1 MRLIADG
8 VIDRSG
14 VPGLAEQL
22 GYSVRQVERLLLAE
36 VGAGPVALARAQ
48 RAQTARVLIE
58 TTSLPMAEVAFG
70 AGFASI
76 RQFNETIRSVFDM
89 SPSGLRSRRSGRR
102 SEPGTGPVTVRL
114 PFRGPLC
121 PDNLFG
127 HLSMTAVPGVEE
139 VVGTT
144 YRRTLR
150 LANGPGVVALTP
162 TPDHIAC
169 RLELT
174 DVADLTTAIARCR
187 RLLDL
192 DADPEAVDRVL
203 SRDAVLAPLVAKA
216 PGRRVP
222 RTVDGAEFAVRA
234 VLGQQVSTAAART
247 TTAAPGGGPRGHRG
261 RPRSAAS
268 PTSSRRRT
276 NCSTPNRPCPRA
288 AGGRSAALGRALA
301 TGRLDL
307 GSGAD
312 RDAGPGGARCPARGG
327 CLDPRDGGHAGA
339 GRPGRIS
346 RRRPRRPAWR
356 RAARAPDDAGRSG
369 RPFRR
374 LASVAGLRRAAPVGG
389 RPDTR
394 STAGR
399 RPPEPS
405 SYDVP
410 LWRRRRRPC
419 LTQATPRPCSPWSES
434 PIGPLTLCRARRSA
448 DQPRDARP
456 GPRRRPPAGQPTGR
470 RRLRRGGGPAGRVL
484 RRRPDGVRRAPRAGR
499 HRVPAPGVGA
509 AAGHPLRRDD
519 QLRRTGPAGGKS
531 PCLPGG
537 GPGQRP
543 EPRGRHRAVSPGRRR
558 RRRPR
563 WLRRRIGPE
572 DPSPGPRTR
581 PPRPPADPDDPAG
594 AGAGPP

>member
-1 MRLIADG
+1 MHDDPDRCYPAVQSRDPRFDGWFVTAVVSTRIYCRPSCPARTPLRRNVRFLPTAAAAQRAGFRACKRCRPDATPGSPEWDLRADVVARAMRLIADG

-192 DADPEAVDRVL
+192 DADPVAVDREL
-203 SRDAVLAPLVAKA
+203 SKDAVLAPLVAMA

-247 TTAAPGGGPRGHRG
+247 TTARLVTGHGDTVDDPVGTLTHLFPTPDQLLDAEPAVPG
-261 RPRSAAS
+261 
-268 PTSSRRRT
+268 SRRRT
-276 NCSTPNRPCPRA
+276 F
-288 AGGRSAALGRALA
+288 AALNAALSA
-301 TGRLDL
+301 GRLDL
-307 GSGAD
+307 GPGAD
-312 RDAGPGGARCPARGG
+312 RDAARAVLGALPGVGRWTVETVAMRALGDPDAFPDGDLGVRRGAGLLGLPSTPAALVARSAGWRPWRAYAVQHLWAATGHPVDRWPAPART
-327 CLDPRDGGHAGA
+327 DVV
-339 GRPGRIS
+339 
-346 RRRPRRPAWR
+346 R
-356 RAARAPDDAGRSG
+356 RAA
-369 RPFRR
+369 
-374 LASVAGLRRAAPVGG
+374 VAQKET
-389 RPDTR
+389 TR
-394 STAGR
+394 
-399 RPPEPS
+399 
-405 SYDVP
+405 V
-410 LWRRRRRPC
+410 
-419 LTQATPRPCSPWSES
+419 
-434 PIGPLTLCRARRSA
+434 
-448 DQPRDARP
+448 
-456 GPRRRPPAGQPTGR
+456 
-470 RRLRRGGGPAGRVL
+470 
-484 RRRPDGVRRAPRAGR
+484 
-499 HRVPAPGVGA
+499 
-509 AAGHPLRRDD
+509 
-519 QLRRTGPAGGKS
+519 
-531 PCLPGG
+531 
-537 GPGQRP
+537 
-543 EPRGRHRAVSPGRRR
+543 
-558 RRRPR
+558 
-563 WLRRRIGPE
+563 
-572 DPSPGPRTR
+572 
-581 PPRPPADPDDPAG
+581 
-594 AGAGPP
+594 